1 MSHLPKLKIKL
12 PEGNPDE
19 YIYDLE
25 EARDVLNFSEGV
37 FIVDGQW
44 VHSYNEIVS
53 IARQERF
60 RDREFIEVEWLQVM
74 GGG

>member
-1 MSHLPKLKIKL
+1 MSRLPKLKIKL
-12 PEGNPDE
+12 PSGNPDE

-37 FIVDGQW
+37 FVVDGQW
-44 VHSYNEIVS
+44 IHSFDEI
-53 IARQERF
+53 IDLARQDSF
-60 RDREFIEVEWLQVM
+60 RDREFIEVEWLHVM

>member
-12 PEGNPDE
+12 PSGNPDE

-37 FIVDGQW
+37 FVVDGQW
-44 VHSYNEIVS
+44 IHSYNEI
-53 IARQERF
+53 INLARQDRF
-60 RDREFIEVEWLQVM
+60 KDREFIEVEWLHVM

>member
-1 MSHLPKLKIKL
+1 MSPLPKLKIKL
-12 PEGNPDE
+12 PRSNPDE
-19 YIYDLE
+19 YIYNLE

-44 VHSYNEIVS
+44 IHSYNELVN
-53 IARQERF
+53 IAKQERF
-60 RDREFIEVEWLQVM
+60 REKDFIEVEWIQVM

>member
-1 MSHLPKLKIKL
+1 MSTLPKLKIKF
-12 PEGNPDE
+12 PQGNPDE

-44 VHSYNEIVS
+44 IHSFNEIVS
-53 IARQERF
+53 LARQERYKE
-60 RDREFIEVEWLQVM
+60 REFIEVEWLHVM

>member
-12 PEGNPDE
+12 PSGNPDE
-19 YIYDLE
+19 YVYDLE

-44 VHSYNEIVS
+44 IHSYNEIVS
-53 IARQERF
+53 LARQERF
-60 RDREFIEVEWLQVM
+60 KDREFIEVEWLQVM

>member
-1 MSHLPKLKIKL
+1 MSRLPKLKIKL
-12 PEGNPDE
+12 PSGNPGE

-37 FIVDGQW
+37 FVVDGQW
-44 VHSYNEIVS
+44 IHSYNEI
-53 IARQERF
+53 INLARQDRF
-60 RDREFIEVEWLQVM
+60 KDREFIEVEWLQVM